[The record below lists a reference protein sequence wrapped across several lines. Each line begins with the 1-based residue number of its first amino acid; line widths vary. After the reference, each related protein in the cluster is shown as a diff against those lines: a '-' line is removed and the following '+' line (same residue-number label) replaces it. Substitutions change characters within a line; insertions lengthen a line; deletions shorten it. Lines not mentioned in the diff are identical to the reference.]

1 MICVAHYRLLIPL
14 LLALAQLLP
23 ACGNGGSA
31 ADAAMVAVAAGTTT
45 VRYDGNTLVVKG
57 VSFGPQKVT
66 EYCAQG
72 AHATPNCYQP
82 RRVGIW
88 VRKSSS
94 SAVDQEVLLFG
105 LRVVERLVYECAG
118 SDREFWLV
126 DVPGG
131 FELQWL
137 LALRLFLTIVSALV
151 LPAPIAPSDPFNDPA
166 QVVWLI
172 CQFARA
178 AG

>member
-1 MICVAHYRLLIPL
+1 MIRVAHCRLLIPL
-14 LLALAQLLP
+14 LLALAQWLA
-23 ACGNGGSA
+23 ACGSGSA
-31 ADAAMVAVAAGTTT
+31 TDAAMVAVAAGTTT

-57 VSFGPQKVT
+57 VSFAPQKVS

-72 AHATPNCYQP
+72 ANATSNCYQS

-94 SAVDQEVLLFG
+94 SAVDQELLQFG

-126 DVPGG
+126 DVPDG

-137 LALRLFLTIVSALV
+137 LALRLFLTIVSALI
-151 LPAPIAPSDPFNDPA
+151 LPAPIAPADPFNDPVH
-166 QVVWLI
+166 VVRFI

-178 AG
+178 LG